1 MCDLCGKCIHTD
13 CASIGETQYEN
24 LKESPLPWYCPYCIM
39 ELPFF
44 TVKNNDL
51 QKLLSQSHNNHP
63 NQIPRKM
70 NKKIKEF
77 LKKFREMSQI
87 FEQSENPLSCDY
99 YDISDFK
106 KLKINK
112 QQDLSILH
120 LNISSISAHIDD
132 LRTFLN
138 LAHHK
143 FDIICISES
152 RISLKHPQTTNID
165 LPGFNMEQ
173 TPTESSAGG
182 TLIYISQSLSY
193 KPRKDLQIYCP
204 KELESTFIELLIPNR
219 QSHLI
224 GVVYKHPSMKHDKF
238 NNDFRN
244 DLLEKLT
251 SENKP
256 SIITGDFNLD
266 LIKYMQNTGINQFL
280 ENILSNSFIPQI
292 TLPQGSQKKQQH

>member
-1 MCDLCGKCIHTD
+1 MHHGTSLLY
-13 CASIGETQYEN
+13 SQ
-24 LKESPLPWYCPYCIM
+24 
-39 ELPFF
+39 
-44 TVKNNDL
+44 NNDL
-51 QKLLSQSHNNHP
+51 QKLLSDSHNNHP
-63 NQIPRKM
+63 RPIPRKM
-70 NKKIKEF
+70 NKKTKEF
-77 LKKFREMSQI
+77 LKKFHEMSQI

-106 KLKINK
+106 KPKINK
-112 QQDLSILH
+112 QQVLSILH
-120 LNISSISAHIDD
+120 LNISSISAHTDD

-152 RISLKHPQTTNID
+152 RISVKHPQTTNID

-238 NNDFRN
+238 NNDFMN
-244 DLLEKLT
+244 ALLEKLT

-256 SIITGDFNLD
+256 SIITGDFNLN
-266 LIKYMQNTGINQFL
+266 LIKYMQNTGVNQFL
-280 ENILSNSFIPQI
+280 ENILSNNFIPQI
-292 TLPQGSQKKQQH
+292 TLPTRITEKTATLIDNIFTNSYKHNSNCLSGNITPYISDHLPQSFF